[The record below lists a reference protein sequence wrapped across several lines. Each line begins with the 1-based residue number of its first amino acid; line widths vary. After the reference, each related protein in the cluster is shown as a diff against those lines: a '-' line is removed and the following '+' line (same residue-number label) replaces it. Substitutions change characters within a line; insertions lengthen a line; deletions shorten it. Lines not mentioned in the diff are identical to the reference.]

1 MKIFL
6 GDLVHSW
13 GKNPIQTIPLNV
25 GYVATYASKY
35 LSKDNIDCSF
45 TLFKDPT
52 KMIEAIK
59 RDKPNVVGLSYYMW
73 NMELNRRVFDVVKE
87 YVPNSL
93 KIGGGPCFTKQ
104 NANEKDAKLFFS
116 RHNNCDAFVVNQ
128 GEKGFVELIK
138 TFYEVGSDLKKFRE
152 IAIPGSLINDLK
164 NHDKVLVGNDIGT
177 LLDLNDIPSPYLN
190 GTLDPF
196 FEGPYIPVLETNRS
210 CPYRC
215 TFCAWGIGTA
225 KLRQFEEE
233 RVLREIE
240 YFTERCKSASILIIA
255 DANFGILERDAKFA
269 AKIYQSHKK
278 IGYPY
283 YVDVQWNKTRFDRIV
298 KTAKEFK
305 NIASVG
311 ASRQTLNDET
321 LRAVKRKNLPL
332 EDIAKMQKELRET
345 GSQRLFFSELIIGL
359 PYETKKTHIE
369 ANRQLIDLEFE
380 VWNYMLTLLPGTEM
394 DTTESRKKFFKK
406 TVWRLIDNAYGI
418 YDGKKVIEGQEM
430 VIKTNTLSED
440 EFRYFRFFH
449 FLLQMMWSKRWYYD
463 YLKFLQ
469 GYEIHPVSVFDKIV
483 EKCKK
488 DHGEMGKLYLEFM
501 KTYDELEKFES
512 FDDLQKYFEKDSNF
526 NQLKNESYGK
536 LNMLYTYKTI
546 LNHREA
552 FNKLL
557 IEIAKEYAKNLD
569 LDVNYFTDVCEE
581 ILLFQNTKFVQ
592 IDNEWNI
599 NPQITETFKYDVLE
613 WKENGY
619 KKINK
624 LQNQKKYK
632 FYLSEKQHKAL
643 NKQLKQYKSKNINS
657 ALRNMTVYTSP
668 EQFFYSVKS

>member
-1 MKIFL
+1 M
-6 GDLVHSW
+6 D
-13 GKNPIQTIPLNV
+13 
-25 GYVATYASKY
+25 
-35 LSKDNIDCSF
+35 
-45 TLFKDPT
+45 
-52 KMIEAIK
+52 
-59 RDKPNVVGLSYYMW
+59 
-73 NMELNRRVFDVVKE
+73 
-87 YVPNSL
+87 
-93 KIGGGPCFTKQ
+93 
-104 NANEKDAKLFFS
+104 
-116 RHNNCDAFVVNQ
+116 
-128 GEKGFVELIK
+128 
-138 TFYEVGSDLKKFRE
+138 
-152 IAIPGSLINDLK
+152 
-164 NHDKVLVGNDIGT
+164 
-177 LLDLNDIPSPYLN
+177 DLNDIPSPYLS
-190 GTLDPF
+190 GLLDPF
-196 FEGPYIPVLETNRS
+196 FDETYIPVLETNRS

-430 VIKTNTLSED
+430 VIKE
-440 EFRYFRFFH
+440 
-449 FLLQMMWSKRWYYD
+449 
-463 YLKFLQ
+463 
-469 GYEIHPVSVFDKIV
+469 V
-483 EKCKK
+483 
-488 DHGEMGKLYLEFM
+488 
-501 KTYDELEKFES
+501 
-512 FDDLQKYFEKDSNF
+512 
-526 NQLKNESYGK
+526 
-536 LNMLYTYKTI
+536 
-546 LNHREA
+546 
-552 FNKLL
+552 
-557 IEIAKEYAKNLD
+557 
-569 LDVNYFTDVCEE
+569 
-581 ILLFQNTKFVQ
+581 
-592 IDNEWNI
+592 
-599 NPQITETFKYDVLE
+599 TETVTELDQ
-613 WKENGY
+613 
-619 KKINK
+619 I
-624 LQNQKKYK
+624 
-632 FYLSEKQHKAL
+632 
-643 NKQLKQYKSKNINS
+643 QLRV
-657 ALRNMTVYTSP
+657 A
-668 EQFFYSVKS
+668 